1 MEETLDQ
8 IKQRISQLERVVLI
22 AEESTGANKSL
33 IPQVEN
39 LLRRALFVLSETD
52 DLVHAILVPK
62 RRKPCLDSFETET
75 ETN

>member
-52 DLVHAILVPK
+52 DLVYAILVPK
-62 RRKPCLDSFETET
+62 RRKPCLDSFDT